1 MQTTIKQ
8 DMWTGEIFYINPDTS
23 ERINNNYET
32 GKHVD
37 YQEGDGIVG
46 SLASVAKKVTSK
58 LTGKVAKDVAKK
70 ALSKAAEKGVER
82 IGEKTGQLIGERI
95 YDKFSKKPS
104 KENKGEQIVELL
116 KSHPDNTE
124 LQTNTEIQRDMK
136 QESLS
141 QEFDKLI
148 LM

>member
-1 MQTTIKQ
+1 MP
-8 DMWTGEIFYINPDTS
+8 FLSRPD
-23 ERINNNYET
+23 ERF
-32 GKHVD
+32 G
-37 YQEGDGIVG
+37 GWSGP
-46 SLASVAKKVTSK
+46 
-58 LTGKVAKDVAKK
+58 
-70 ALSKAAEKGVER
+70 GV

-124 LQTNTEIQRDMK
+124 LQTNTETQRDMK

>member
-8 DMWTGEIFYINPDTS
+8 DMWTREIFYINPDTG

-82 IGEKTGQLIGERI
+82 IHAGAKRPQNRSFRQTLLLLHIFTPNLADDLGLLS
-95 YDKFSKKPS
+95 DLFKFK
-104 KENKGEQIVELL
+104 
-116 KSHPDNTE
+116 D
-124 LQTNTEIQRDMK
+124 
-136 QESLS
+136 
-141 QEFDKLI
+141 
-148 LM
+148 